1 VDRTRRLKQYDAA
14 TGEILND
21 GFVAYIAPKRKNGFQ
36 EGWLAM
42 GQGMVAVNL
51 AKSANLQGQDFR
63 VFLVLL
69 ANLEHENFILT
80 PQARMAESIGM
91 KPTHF
96 SRSVSR
102 LVEEGVIEKGPKIGR
117 MNSYKLNPEYG
128 WKGSAQ
134 NHQKAL
140 DERRKQ
146 RMKNSGITGVIE
158 GGKE

>member
-1 VDRTRRLKQYDAA
+1 
-14 TGEILND
+14 
-21 GFVAYIAPKRKNGFQ
+21 
-36 EGWLAM
+36 
-42 GQGMVAVNL
+42 MVAVNL